1 MSITITGLTKRQV
14 FLLDKMWSIDSASDY
29 EEWKSDLDE
38 QTMNTV
44 DTLEHMVMWA
54 ELDDIQDDE
63 CNVARSVLSRI
74 FAGHRG

>member
-1 MSITITGLTKRQV
+1 MSVTITGLSKRQV

-29 EEWKSDLDE
+29 EEWKSNLDE

-63 CNVARSVLSRI
+63 CNTARTVLSRI
-74 FAGHRG
+74 ARG